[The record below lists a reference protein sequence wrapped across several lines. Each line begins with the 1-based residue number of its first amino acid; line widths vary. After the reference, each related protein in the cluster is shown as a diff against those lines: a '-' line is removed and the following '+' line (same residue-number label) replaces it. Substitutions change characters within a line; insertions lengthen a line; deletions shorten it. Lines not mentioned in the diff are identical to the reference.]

1 MDEIEFPELLDWK
14 DNFGD
19 KHNHEIF
26 LASVRCKSSEY
37 FYREVRHLPL
47 YFSVSC
53 DLRKRTQDWYASPAC
68 DLLYALATNSASYAL
83 SFLILH
89 VVIIYILCCGDKRD
103 YSYQNFQL
111 KHVGIIRN
119 TNRSICAQV
128 YNLLGLTYKS
138 HMRGF
143 RAEGSHSV
151 E

>member
-1 MDEIEFPELLDWK
+1 ML
-14 DNFGD
+14 
-19 KHNHEIF
+19 
-26 LASVRCKSSEY
+26 V
-37 FYREVRHLPL
+37 LPVT
-47 YFSVSC
+47 YC
-53 DLRKRTQDWYASPAC
+53 MPWP
-68 DLLYALATNSASYAL
+68 ASYAL

-119 TNRSICAQV
+119 TNISICAQV

-143 RAEGSHSV
+143 REQRDHIQWSRG
-151 E
+151 